1 MSQFVEVKQ
10 QTEADQMK
18 RAFVK
23 TMVAVASQIPLIPTR
38 PLIEQVTPAI
48 PHVAEAAIALND
60 WLTDEDLIKFYNR
73 IAHFYQGQGA
83 YAQALHWL
91 EQGQKIAEKR
101 LGKNHPDIA
110 IIIDSLAGVYQAQ
123 GLYTEAEKLQLQSLQ
138 IAEQLGT
145 DHSYFTIYLSNL
157 ADIYRIQGRYAEA
170 ESLLSR
176 LL

>member
-1 MSQFVEVKQ
+1 MPQLVEIRH
-10 QTEADQMK
+10 QTEAEQLK

-23 TMVAVASQIPLIPTR
+23 TMVAVARQIPLTPNR

-48 PHVAEAAIALND
+48 PHIAEAAIALNE
-60 WLTDEDLIKFYNR
+60 WLTDEDLITPYNR
-73 IAHFYQGQGA
+73 IARFYQGQGA
-83 YAQALHWL
+83 YAQALPWL
-91 EQGQKIAEKR
+91 EQGQEIAEKR

-123 GLYTEAEKLQLQSLQ
+123 GRYAEAEQLQLQSLQ
-138 IAEQLGT
+138 ITEQLGT
-145 DHSYFTIYLSNL
+145 DHFHFAACLSNL